1 MATKTTLRTGSLL
14 AATVLFLPI
23 GIPAAEAAAP
33 RPGASTLNDRLFPGL
48 GNGGYDA
55 LSYDVSLAYLTG
67 TTKMPASVTMRAR
80 AAQSLSR
87 FSLDSAGQQIS
98 SVTVDGP
105 SGTRRRTDSA

>member
-1 MATKTTLRTGSLL
+1 L
-14 AATVLFLPI
+14 ALQRFRLSAEEI
-23 GIPAAEAAAP
+23 GNAERQAGAH
-33 RPGASTLNDRLFPGL
+33 GNEDDASTLNDRLFPGL

-55 LSYDVSLAYLTG
+55 LSYDVSLDYRTG

-80 AAQSLSR
+80 ATQSLSR